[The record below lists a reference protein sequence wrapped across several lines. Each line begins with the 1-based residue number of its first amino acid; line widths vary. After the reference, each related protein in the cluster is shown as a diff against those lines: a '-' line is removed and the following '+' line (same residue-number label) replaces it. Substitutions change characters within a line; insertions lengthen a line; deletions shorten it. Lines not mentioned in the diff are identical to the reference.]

1 MSHKPTAAITES
13 YDSARRPAPMLE
25 EMFQLFRYRDLV
37 LQLILRNIKAR
48 YKRSML
54 GVLWTMLNP
63 FLMMLVLTLVFS
75 GLFGLR
81 MPNYAIYLLSGL
93 LLWNFFSQATISA
106 TSEIVWGASLV
117 KRIYV
122 PRTIFAVATVGT
134 GLINLILALVP
145 LFLIILV
152 LRVPIGPPILSLPL
166 PILLTVM
173 FTLGVGLFI
182 SSLAIRFSDI
192 AEISQIALTA
202 WMYLTP
208 IIYPLDIIPVQYR
221 WLFNLNPMYHLV
233 TVFRAPICYKTVA
246 PLNTVGIA
254 ALIAFTALV
263 VGWWFFT
270 RSADEIAYRA

>member
-1 MSHKPTAAITES
+1 MSNKPPVLIKEI
-13 YDSARRPAPMLE
+13 YDSARRPGPMLE
-25 EMFQLFRYRDLV
+25 ELVQLFRYRDLA
-37 LQLILRNIKAR
+37 LQLVLRNIKAR

-81 MPNYAIYLLSGL
+81 LPNYPVYLLAGL
-93 LLWNFFSQATISA
+93 LLWNFFAQATIAA
-106 TSEIVWGASLV
+106 TNEIIWGASLV

-122 PRTIFAVATVGT
+122 PRTIFAVTTVGT

-145 LFLIILV
+145 LLLIMLV
-152 LRVPIGPPILSLPL
+152 LRVPVGPALLSLPL

-173 FTLGVGLFI
+173 FALGIGLFV
-182 SSLAIRFSDI
+182 SSLAVYFADI
-192 AEISQIALTA
+192 VEIYQIVLTA

-208 IIYPLDIIPVQYR
+208 IIYPIDIIPRQYH
-221 WLFNLNPMYHLV
+221 WFFNLNPMYHLV
-233 TVFRAPICYKTVA
+233 TLFREPICHNTLA

-254 ALIAFTALV
+254 ALIAVAALV

-270 RSADEIAYRA
+270 RSADEIAYRV